1 MKRAIFLV
9 LMFLSLSSV
18 AQTGNEFSVF
28 TIDSFKENTIKIYS
42 LQKHWRFHDGDTG
55 NMAAL
60 SIDDSKW
67 PITDPG
73 LTIPWDK
80 NIKRIEFSGLGWF
93 RLHFT
98 IDSALTTVPLCLGI
112 THFGASEVY
121 LDGNKISSNGKITDK
136 EHTVYYDP
144 QLIPIPIILRQQ
156 GGHIIAVKYANYNE
170 GRNFTYFHARN
181 VGIEMQIMDGRQITR
196 ILNSQTLNN
205 TTIDIFLFGVFIALS
220 MLHLFLFLYYRVSR
234 TNLFFSL
241 FCFSMAVIFLIIF
254 LMRFSTSPIIQLL
267 CSNLLVLIIDFA
279 CLSLSGFI
287 YDLYGVKK
295 SRFSIVLVLS
305 ILVPI
310 LFIIHRKIGIMA
322 LVSLGFTV
330 LIQVILS
337 VSYAFYKKLPGARI
351 LGTGVLFFALFMF
364 FCMVFALSTGELN
377 FSDSTPA
384 GIAFLIITLIAILS
398 LPISISLY
406 LAWSFSNVNKDLQRN
421 LDEVHDLSE
430 KTLQQEQEK
439 KAILEN
445 QKQNLEIEV
454 TQRTMEVVAQKEKI
468 EKQHSELVL
477 EKNKSEELL
486 KDIQVKN
493 KSITDNITYA
503 KRIQSAILPDIQLIY
518 KTLDDSFILYLPKDI
533 VSGDFYAF
541 TEKHNKV
548 LIIAGDCTGHGV
560 SGALMSMI
568 GSSLLNQIIIEKGVD
583 EPAMIL
589 NQLNSAV
596 IETFRQGENESN
608 DGMDVSICSIDLSTN
623 TLQFSGAN
631 RPLWLVRNGV
641 LEVYKPDKFPIG
653 GLQAARDRQFSNT
666 TVQLQKGDAIY
677 IFTDG
682 YSDQFGGDLGK
693 KLMSARFKELLLSIN
708 HMGMREQEEYL
719 KNYFE
724 NWKGSAEQVDDVLVI
739 GVRI

>member
-1 MKRAIFLV
+1 MKRAILLV
-9 LMFLSLSSV
+9 LMFLSLSAV
-18 AQTGNEFSVF
+18 AQIGKEVSIF

-73 LTIPWDK
+73 PTILKDNK
-80 NIKRIEFSGLGWF
+80 VKRIPFSGVGWF

-121 LDGNKISSNGKITDK
+121 LDGKKIRNYGHISDK
-136 EHTVYYDP
+136 EHTIEYDP
-144 QLIPIPIILRQQ
+144 QTMPEPILLSQP
-156 GGHIIAVKYANYNE
+156 GEHVIAVKYANYNAD
-170 GRNFTYFHARN
+170 RNYTYFHTDN
-181 VGIEMQIMDGRQITR
+181 VGFDMQIMTGRQIASSF
-196 ILNSQTLNN
+196 ILQTISN

-220 MLHLFLFLYYRVSR
+220 MLHLFLFLYYRVSK

-241 FCFSMAVIFLIIF
+241 FCFSMAFIFLSIF
-254 LMRFSTSPIIQLL
+254 LMRFSNSSIIQLL
-267 CSNLLVLIIDFA
+267 SSNLLVLIVDFA

-295 SRFSIVLVLS
+295 KRFNFVLAIS
-305 ILVPI
+305 ILAPI
-310 LFIIHRKIGIMA
+310 IFVIDRKYGIIA

-330 LIQVILS
+330 LIQVIIS
-337 VSYAFYKKLPGARI
+337 VALAFYKKLPGARI

-364 FCMVFALSTGELN
+364 FCLVFTLSTGELN
-377 FSDSTPA
+377 FNDSTP
-384 GIAFLIITLIAILS
+384 GGMAFLLLTLLAILI

-406 LAWSFSNVNKDLQRN
+406 LAWSFSNINKDLKKN

-518 KTLDDSFILYLPKDI
+518 ETLEDSFILYLPKDI

-631 RPLWLVRNGV
+631 RPLWLVRNGA
-641 LEVYKPDKFPIG
+641 LDVYKPDKFPIG
-653 GLQAARDRQFSNT
+653 GLQAARDRRFSNT

-708 HMGMREQEEYL
+708 HLGMREQEEYL

-739 GVRI
+739 GVKI